1 MYRSLASILL
11 LAWSVAAIAHDQHG
25 MSAAPRATVTE
36 VTTHPLLDYPGKEAL
51 TILVEYPPGSI
62 DPVHRH
68 NAHAFIYVIE
78 GSIVMGLNGGKDV
91 TVSAG
96 QSFYEGPDDVHTMG
110 RNASK
115 DKPARF
121 LVVML
126 KDIGAP
132 VLTPVR

>member
-25 MSAAPRATVTE
+25 TSAAPRATVTE
-36 VTTHPLLDYPGKEAL
+36 VTTHPLPDYPGKEAL

-91 TVSAG
+91 TVTAG

-110 RNASK
+110 RNASE

-132 VLTPVR
+132 VLTPVP